1 MAAELK
7 AQRHPNGKIIGI
19 YANEDPR
26 VAQACDQ
33 YLHFDAAELM
43 QLPEVFSG
51 LLYVIFAQ
59 MLGLLRARHLGVQ
72 ADMPS
77 NDGKVAKVC
86 RVTIYGRDDG

>member
-1 MAAELK
+1 
-7 AQRHPNGKIIGI
+7 
-19 YANEDPR
+19 
-26 VAQACDQ
+26 
-33 YLHFDAAELM
+33 M